1 MRDDISLINNVLVD
15 YNHTEVMN
23 SQTSSSISSLP
34 SAHSSLASVVSSS
47 SSSSLP
53 TTTTIVTM
61 KVDIHSLKKELKR
74 ISNQRALLI
83 ASRLAGAN
91 QDVDL
96 KLSELRLVKV
106 DHELNTWRNY
116 AAATK
121 TQRGDKKIVDLKK
134 FKSDFVKLS
143 HDKNEYHGDR
153 GDNYDNDHDN
163 KHGHDVAQVLL
174 VEDLIL
180 ELEEHK
186 KGVKEEVRL

>member
-1 MRDDISLINNVLVD
+1 
-15 YNHTEVMN
+15 MN
-23 SQTSSSISSLP
+23 SQNTKSISSLP

-47 SSSSLP
+47 SSSPP
-53 TTTTIVTM
+53 T
-61 KVDIHSLKKELKR
+61 KVDISSLKKELKR

-83 ASRLAGAN
+83 ASRLSGSN

-121 TQRGDKKIVDLKK
+121 TQRGDKKKVDLKK

-143 HDKNEYHGDR
+143 HYVD
-153 GDNYDNDHDN
+153 
-163 KHGHDVAQVLL
+163 QVLF

-186 KGVKEEVRL
+186 KGVKEEVKQ

>member
-1 MRDDISLINNVLVD
+1 LISANNSNNTDASSSKIYNDYSDGARRDDIRLINNVPVD
-15 YNHTEVMN
+15 YNHSEVMN
-23 SQTSSSISSLP
+23 SQNTTSISSLP
-34 SAHSSLASVVSSS
+34 SAHSSLASVISSS
-47 SSSSLP
+47 AAASASSSPP
-53 TTTTIVTM
+53 T
-61 KVDIHSLKKELKR
+61 KVDIPSLKKELKR

-83 ASRLAGAN
+83 ASRLSGSN

-121 TQRGDKKIVDLKK
+121 TQRGDKKKVDLKK

-143 HDKNEYHGDR
+143 HDVD
-153 GDNYDNDHDN
+153 
-163 KHGHDVAQVLL
+163 QVLL

-186 KGVKEEVRL
+186 KGVKEEVKQ

>member
-1 MRDDISLINNVLVD
+1 
-15 YNHTEVMN
+15 MN
-23 SQTSSSISSLP
+23 SQTTTSISSLP

-47 SSSSLP
+47 SSSPPP
-53 TTTTIVTM
+53 TTTTIATT

-83 ASRLAGAN
+83 ASRLSGIN

-96 KLSELRLVKV
+96 KLCELRLVKV
-106 DHELNTWRNY
+106 DHELNTWRNN
-116 AAATK
+116 AAAASK

-143 HDKNEYHGDR
+143 HYKYKNHGDR
-153 GDNYDNDHDN
+153 GDNYNNDHDD
-163 KHGHDVAQVLL
+163 KHGHDVDQVLL

-186 KGVKEEVRL
+186 KGVKEEVKR

>member
-1 MRDDISLINNVLVD
+1 LISTNNSNNTDASSSKIYNDYSDGARRNDISLINNVPVD
-15 YNHTEVMN
+15 YNHSEVMN
-23 SQTSSSISSLP
+23 SLNTTSISSLP
-34 SAHSSLASVVSSS
+34 SAHSSLASVISSS
-47 SSSSLP
+47 SSSSSSSSP
-53 TTTTIVTM
+53 T
-61 KVDIHSLKKELKR
+61 KVDIPSLKKELKR

-83 ASRLAGAN
+83 ASRLSGSN

-121 TQRGDKKIVDLKK
+121 TQRDDKKKVDLKK

-143 HDKNEYHGDR
+143 HDVD
-153 GDNYDNDHDN
+153 
-163 KHGHDVAQVLL
+163 QVLL

-186 KGVKEEVRL
+186 KGVKEEVKQ

>member
-1 MRDDISLINNVLVD
+1 MISANNSNNTDASSSKIYNDYSDGARRNDRSLINNVLVD
-15 YNHTEVMN
+15 YNHSEVMN
-23 SQTSSSISSLP
+23 SQNTTSISSLP
-34 SAHSSLASVVSSS
+34 PAHSSLASVVSSS
-47 SSSSLP
+47 SAASASSPP
-53 TTTTIVTM
+53 T
-61 KVDIHSLKKELKR
+61 KVDIPSLKKELKR

-83 ASRLAGAN
+83 ASKLSGSN

-121 TQRGDKKIVDLKK
+121 TQRGDKKKVDLKK

-143 HDKNEYHGDR
+143 HDVD
-153 GDNYDNDHDN
+153 
-163 KHGHDVAQVLL
+163 QVLL

-186 KGVKEEVRL
+186 KGVKEEVKQ